1 MLVHDYLAITLQH
14 AENLPAFGNSA
25 GAWVD
30 FDVDGPACNLA
41 AGSDRGT
48 SSDGSSDGC
57 HAVIETE
64 VRAWL
69 IESLTGPDKLTTK
82 V

>member
-1 MLVHDYLAITLQH
+1 M
-14 AENLPAFGNSA
+14 
-25 GAWVD
+25 D
-30 FDVDGPACNLA
+30 FDVDGPAGNLA
-41 AGSDRGT
+41 AGSDGGT

-69 IESLTGPDKLTTK
+69 IWSLTGPDKLTTK
-82 V
+82 VRKKQHGVLVSAKRAKPYFMALPRNRR